1 MEKIIDKMKK
11 YRRDLHQIPELGYE
25 EKKTQTYLLQ
35 EIEKLGYE
43 PKIICE
49 TGIYIYLDGG
59 SEETYGFRTDI
70 DGLRLLEETGVDY
83 CSKHDGFMHACGH
96 DGHMATLLGFMNY
109 LKGKK
114 LTKNILLVFQ
124 PAEEGPGGA
133 RDIVKSGILEKY
145 NVKGIF
151 GLHLFP
157 KLEEGIIGCRPGGF
171 MAKAAEINIVIK
183 GKSGHGG
190 QPHLGLDSIQIAG
203 KMLEGFNLITS
214 KFIAPFDPSIIAIGK
229 IEGGT
234 IRNIVPE
241 ITRMEGTIR
250 AFSTETFKF
259 ITDKIRDISRGMEI
273 SYGVNIDIDISE
285 GYPPVINDKEYC
297 NILENA
303 ISKDETLKYKEIDPE
318 MLAED
323 FGFYQE
329 ATRGLFFFVGTRNE
343 KLGYVESLH
352 NSRFNFDEQVLQNGL
367 KAYAGICKELGIIE

>member
-1 MEKIIDKMKK
+1 
-11 YRRDLHQIPELGYE
+11 
-25 EKKTQTYLLQ
+25 
-35 EIEKLGYE
+35 
-43 PKIICE
+43 
-49 TGIYIYLDGG
+49 
-59 SEETYGFRTDI
+59 
-70 DGLRLLEETGVDY
+70 
-83 CSKHDGFMHACGH
+83 
-96 DGHMATLLGFMNY
+96 MATLLGFMNY

>member
-1 MEKIIDKMKK
+1 MDKIIEKMKNH
-11 YRRDLHQIPELGYE
+11 RRNLHEIPELGYM
-25 EKKTQTYLLQ
+25 EKKTQAYLLK
-35 EIEKLGYE
+35 EITKMGYE

-49 TGIYIYLDGG
+49 TGLYIYLDGG

-70 DGLRLLEETGVDY
+70 DALTILEETGTSY
-83 CSKHDGFMHACGH
+83 TSKHKGIMHACGH
-96 DGHMATLLGFMNY
+96 DGHMATLLGFMEY
-109 LKGKK
+109 LKEKK
-114 LTKNILLVFQ
+114 LKKNILLLFQ

-133 RDIVKSGILEKY
+133 NDIVKSGILEKY

-157 KLEEGIIGCRPGGF
+157 KLEEGIIACRAGGF
-171 MAKAAEINIVIK
+171 MAKAAEINIIIK

-190 QPHLGLDSIQIAG
+190 QPQLGIDSIQVAG

-241 ITRMEGTIR
+241 VTRMEGTIR
-250 AFSTETFKF
+250 AFSTETFNF
-259 ITDKIRDISRGMEI
+259 IVEKIRNIARGMEL
-273 SYGVNIDIDISE
+273 SYGVKIEIDLAE
-285 GYPPVINDKEYC
+285 GYPPVINDKEYYD
-297 NILENA
+297 ILEGVVRED
-303 ISKDETLKYKEIDPE
+303 KKLKFEEIDPE

-329 ATRGLFFFVGTRNE
+329 VTRGLFFYVGTKNQE
-343 KLGYVESLH
+343 LGYVESLH
-352 NSRFNFDEQVLQNGL
+352 NSKFNFDEKVLENGL
-367 KAYAGICKELGIIE
+367 RVYNGICKKLGVFE